1 MRPLCDLI
9 PAAFPIAYV
18 FYLKT
23 FVTENHVLPDEI
35 KPCLTIYW
43 KGILN
48 VLMER
53 FIERFS
59 NACWLMVSV
68 LVGFLF
74 GSKRWWVTTRP
85 LGNKQE
91 IGVMLSSA
99 TKCGISFSLSHA
111 ISFSNELLIYLFYA
125 LIICFPVGRPQG
137 HPWEPR
143 ENSTVLVSLFSPRV
157 RGVV

>member
-1 MRPLCDLI
+1 MFSI
-9 PAAFPIAYV
+9 I
-18 FYLKT
+18 LKT
-23 FVTENHVLPDEI
+23 FVTENHVLPDEV

-74 GSKRWWVTTRP
+74 GSKRW
-85 LGNKQE
+85 
-91 IGVMLSSA
+91 
-99 TKCGISFSLSHA
+99 
-111 ISFSNELLIYLFYA
+111 
-125 LIICFPVGRPQG
+125 
-137 HPWEPR
+137 
-143 ENSTVLVSLFSPRV
+143 
-157 RGVV
+157 